1 MINMRIAIVGNK
13 EWQNRRKVQEILQKL
28 RAEHNELTIIGA
40 GGKEGANHMVRKY
53 ALEFGMKYEEYNPS
67 YSGHNLYSALPESY
81 YGKKYHFSQL
91 LHRMRILAEN
101 SDYMI
106 ILNNQHELNPQLK
119 TAYNKI
125 SKLNKPVVLLK

>member
-1 MINMRIAIVGNK
+1 
-13 EWQNRRKVQEILQKL
+13 
-28 RAEHNELTIIGA
+28 
-40 GGKEGANHMVRKY
+40 
-53 ALEFGMKYEEYNPS
+53 
-67 YSGHNLYSALPESY
+67 
-81 YGKKYHFSQL
+81 
-91 LHRMRILAEN
+91 MRILAEN